1 MLNPLKKTKNAW
13 SLIFF
18 NCQVLSAIVES
29 FLAFIYNLFKSLSA
43 FMTCL
48 SCLKLK
54 NFLKLVFKNEM

>member
-1 MLNPLKKTKNAW
+1 M
-13 SLIFF
+13 SFF
-18 NCQVLSAIVES
+18 IVES
-29 FLAFIYNLFKSLSA
+29 FLAFIYNLFKSFSA

>member
-13 SLIFF
+13 FLIFF
-18 NCQVLSAIVES
+18 NCQVLSANELFIVKS
-29 FLAFIYNLFKSLSA
+29 FSA